1 MALSKETVR
10 QRNRDMFR
18 LDPSTL
24 GQYGTESA
32 PSLPA
37 DGVLR
42 HANGSEVDLKNA
54 GETGFQNPDGT
65 NFTKGQSSER
75 RESGVIDEARA
86 GNRTKELLNINGQQ
100 IPSLS
105 EQAAAPST
113 YQAPVPYEQQNRPAP
128 ARTERRPSVSNADL
142 TPIPTTTAAGTLP
155 SVGAD
160 GRPLPPSAP
169 QSRSNRPMAPSA
181 APMAPAPSAPTMTP
195 ASTGNTSILGAP
207 NVGPGGR
214 AVTIDP
220 NSAQAKAGRL
230 ERQRRSPEGQAWAAA
245 DRQINEAA
253 AKRAAGAAS
262 APSPAGTNTSNLYA
276 RENARRAA
284 IGLPSMEAAAEAR
297 NAAAASGNAAPAAPP
312 AQPGATRG
320 NNEVVGTFEGPA
332 MQGTSGASMPVVQ
345 DPVTGAALPASDR
358 FSQKEYTENL
368 SPRTRGQLLETLS
381 AGDDA
386 VGQSLKKMASDSQQ
400 IDADPKM
407 SPAQKMQAKQQL
419 KNSQDQMIW
428 SAMRDPTQLIATRR
442 REQAAIERGDAQEQ
456 RQGQAAQERQA
467 MLIQRR
473 NTQLYQQAYK
483 TAESKLSSDP
493 FRAAS
498 PEEINAAAMQIYLQ
512 SGGTMPGQ
520 DQSNDTGFSMSAP
533 SGTAVAPGGMTN
545 TAPKSGATDSISI
558 DPQSPLDFQVT
569 KSGSIVAMTPDGQ
582 PMRGMNFNGRAV
594 AVPKNQAEIDLLPAG
609 SLYVLEGE
617 VRRGKMKEPI
627 RKEGEVGGMSA
638 TGKEDPDKQEFD
650 IASSVTAAGTKKSEK
665 LAKVRAEYAEYDTLL
680 QDAKRMAGEKLTAQS
695 GKQAATETGEPIEGN
710 ITPRTTKGS
719 RQLDGRGVWD
729 EEVQMALVELASA
742 KYGDKEKL
750 PPSWVKRLGSRI
762 TAVEQPTSP
771 EGFDPKSDAANDA
784 NLSEQEQE
792 QVRQDYFGSKGTT
805 EGEVYMERLLDE
817 SKKSVGAVTFDRS
830 GKQSVSVAG
839 RTYPAVVVK
848 VGKTSG
854 RLPTA
859 AMQPGKTEEDVA
871 RDALSLMISGKPFA
885 IDIQGKMI
893 PFKFDAKDP
902 YFKAFA
908 LAKTVE
914 SGEISAL
921 QGAANK
927 SLGAK
932 AAFNFVN
939 QVFGNLPVKSRKYI
953 LDNILTNQQL
963 GKNFGGYS
971 LTG

>member
-1 MALSKETVR
+1 MALTK
-10 QRNRDMFR
+10 QNK
-18 LDPSTL
+18 LDQENFDNSLTL
-24 GQYGTESA
+24 PNEFGTEQA
-32 PSLPA
+32 PQLPA
-37 DGVLR
+37 SGLIETNRSLLDITNPKYQAQNLAQNDAQIKAAREANRQAQRPDAYVPMGELR
-42 HANGSEVDLKNA
+42 
-54 GETGFQNPDGT
+54 
-65 NFTKGQSSER
+65 
-75 RESGVIDEARA
+75 SGVANTGA
-86 GNRTKELLNINGQQ
+86 V

-105 EQAAAPST
+105 QQANAPQAP
-113 YQAPVPYEQQNRPAP
+113 YQAPVPYEQQNRPASARTDRQRPLDQPIYTGGAIPQGGLAPGVAEAYQQRQNESFPQSAPNVPP
-128 ARTERRPSVSNADL
+128 ARP
-142 TPIPTTTAAGTLP
+142 
-155 SVGAD
+155 
-160 GRPLPPSAP
+160 
-169 QSRSNRPMAPSA
+169 A
-181 APMAPAPSAPTMTP
+181 APTPTAPAKAPAPTMAPAPTAPAKAPAPTVDPSVQGRMLPTE
-195 ASTGNTSILGAP
+195 GLQNTTVSNDPNYSVLGAP
-207 NVGPGGR
+207 NRGSNGLNSVDQDRYMRGREFVRQQSGQMQGG
-214 AVTIDP
+214 
-220 NSAQAKAGRL
+220 
-230 ERQRRSPEGQAWAAA
+230 
-245 DRQINEAA
+245 
-253 AKRAAGAAS
+253 
-262 APSPAGTNTSNLYA
+262 
-276 RENARRAA
+276 
-284 IGLPSMEAAAEAR
+284 
-297 NAAAASGNAAPAAPP
+297 
-312 AQPGATRG
+312 QPGATRG
-320 NNEVVGTFEGPA
+320 NNEIVGTFEGPA
-332 MQGTSGASMPVVQ
+332 MQGTSGASMPVVV

-483 TAESKLSSDP
+483 MAESKLSSDP
-493 FRAAS
+493 FRSAS
-498 PEEINAAAMQIYLQ
+498 PEEINSAALQIYLQ

-520 DQSNDTGFSMSAP
+520 DQSNDSGMAIPGNDISNDVGFSMSAP

-627 RKEGEVGGMSA
+627 RKEGEVSGMSA

-650 IASSVTAAGTKKSEK
+650 IASSVSTAGTKKSEK
-665 LAKVRAEYAEYDTLL
+665 LAKVRAEYAEYETLL
-680 QDAKRMAGEKLTAQS
+680 QDAKRVAGEKLTAES
-695 GKQAATETGEPIEGN
+695 GKQAATETGEPILGN

-719 RQLDGRGVWD
+719 KQLNEQGVWD
-729 EEVQMALVELASA
+729 AEVQTALVELAGA

-750 PPSWVKRLGSRI
+750 PPSWVKRSGSKI
-762 TAVEQPTSP
+762 TGVDAPVGP

-784 NLSEQEQE
+784 NLSEQEQA

-805 EGEVYMERLLDE
+805 ESEVYMERLLDE

-830 GKQSVSVAG
+830 GKQSVTVAG
-839 RTYPAVVVK
+839 RTYPAVSVK
-848 VGKTSG
+848 VGNTSG

-885 IDIQGKMI
+885 IDVQGKMV

>member
-1 MALSKETVR
+1 
-10 QRNRDMFR
+10 
-18 LDPSTL
+18 
-24 GQYGTESA
+24 
-32 PSLPA
+32 
-37 DGVLR
+37 
-42 HANGSEVDLKNA
+42 
-54 GETGFQNPDGT
+54 
-65 NFTKGQSSER
+65 
-75 RESGVIDEARA
+75 
-86 GNRTKELLNINGQQ
+86 
-100 IPSLS
+100 
-105 EQAAAPST
+105 
-113 YQAPVPYEQQNRPAP
+113 
-128 ARTERRPSVSNADL
+128 
-142 TPIPTTTAAGTLP
+142 
-155 SVGAD
+155 
-160 GRPLPPSAP
+160 
-169 QSRSNRPMAPSA
+169 
-181 APMAPAPSAPTMTP
+181 
-195 ASTGNTSILGAP
+195 
-207 NVGPGGR
+207 
-214 AVTIDP
+214 
-220 NSAQAKAGRL
+220 
-230 ERQRRSPEGQAWAAA
+230 
-245 DRQINEAA
+245 
-253 AKRAAGAAS
+253 
-262 APSPAGTNTSNLYA
+262 
-276 RENARRAA
+276 
-284 IGLPSMEAAAEAR
+284 
-297 NAAAASGNAAPAAPP
+297 
-312 AQPGATRG
+312 
-320 NNEVVGTFEGPA
+320 
-332 MQGTSGASMPVVQ
+332 
-345 DPVTGAALPASDR
+345 
-358 FSQKEYTENL
+358 
-368 SPRTRGQLLETLS
+368 
-381 AGDDA
+381 
-386 VGQSLKKMASDSQQ
+386 
-400 IDADPKM
+400 
-407 SPAQKMQAKQQL
+407 
-419 KNSQDQMIW
+419 
-428 SAMRDPTQLIATRR
+428 
-442 REQAAIERGDAQEQ
+442 
-456 RQGQAAQERQA
+456 

-483 TAESKLSSDP
+483 TAESRLSSDP

-520 DQSNDTGFSMSAP
+520 DQSNDVGMTIPGNDVSNDVGFSRSAP

-545 TAPKSGATDSISI
+545 TAPKSGGTDSISI

-617 VRRGKMKEPI
+617 VRRGTMKQPI
-627 RKEGEVGGMSA
+627 RKEGEVGGMSE

-650 IASSVTAAGTKKSEK
+650 IASSVTAAGTKKSAK
-665 LAKVRAEYAEYDTLL
+665 LAKARAENDEYETLL
-680 QDAKRMAGEKLTAQS
+680 QDAKRVAGEKLTAES
-695 GKQAATETGEPIEGN
+695 GKQAATETGEPILGN

-719 RQLDGRGVWD
+719 KQLDEQGVWD
-729 EEVQMALVELASA
+729 EEVQTALVELASA

-750 PPSWVKRLGSRI
+750 PPSWVKRLGSKI
-762 TAVEQPTSP
+762 TAVERPVGP
-771 EGFDPKSDAANDA
+771 EGFDPKSDAASDA

-792 QVRQDYFGSKGTT
+792 QVRQDYFSSKGTT

-885 IDIQGKMI
+885 IDVQGKMI

-914 SGEISAL
+914 SGEISAT

>member
-1 MALSKETVR
+1 MAASKQPNTLKPY
-10 QRNRDMFR
+10 DI
-18 LDPSTL
+18 DPSTL
-24 GQYGTESA
+24 SDYGTENA

-37 DGVLR
+37 DGFVR
-42 HANGSEVDLKNA
+42 QVDGTMGDLTNADQSKINLK
-54 GETGFQNPDGT
+54 PDGT
-65 NFTKGQSSER
+65 GYTYGELT
-75 RESGVIDEARA
+75 ESINKDVIAGARA
-86 GNRTKELLNINGQQ
+86 GNRTKQLLNINGQQ

-113 YQAPVPYEQQNRPAP
+113 YQAPVPYDQMTDRPAP
-128 ARTERRPSVSNADL
+128 ARTTRPELLRRGAEAPGLSAPVNTAV
-142 TPIPTTTAAGTLP
+142 PQTTAAGTLP

-169 QSRSNRPMAPSA
+169 QSRNNRPMAPSA
-181 APMAPAPSAPTMTP
+181 PPMAPAPSAPPMAPAPISNTP
-195 ASTGNTSILGAP
+195 ILGAP
-207 NVGPGGR
+207 NVGRGGSTPVSSDR
-214 AVTIDP
+214 Y
-220 NSAQAKAGRL
+220 
-230 ERQRRSPEGQAWAAA
+230 ERGQAFK
-245 DRQINEAA
+245 RQAPVLPPNAIEEPIGTDSTGRPIYNRDL
-253 AKRAAGAAS
+253 RASPTLRSTGGFLPDGTALYSGVS
-262 APSPAGTNTSNLYA
+262 A
-276 RENARRAA
+276 
-284 IGLPSMEAAAEAR
+284 
-297 NAAAASGNAAPAAPP
+297 
-312 AQPGATRG
+312 G
-320 NNEVVGTFEGPA
+320 NNEIVGTFEGPA

-358 FSQKEYTENL
+358 FSQQEYIENL
-368 SPRTRGQLLETLS
+368 NPSTRGQLLEVLS
-381 AGDDA
+381 AGDDP
-386 VGQSLKKMASDSQQ
+386 VGQSLKKMASDGQQ
-400 IDADPKM
+400 IDADRRL
-407 SPAQKMQAKQQL
+407 SPAQKMQAKQRL
-419 KNSQDQMIW
+419 KDSQDQMIW
-428 SAMRDPTQLIATRR
+428 SAMRDPTALIANRR
-442 REQAAIERGDAQEQ
+442 REQAGIERGNEQEQ
-456 RQGQAAQERQA
+456 RQSQVQQERQA

-520 DQSNDTGFSMSAP
+520 ESSAP

-582 PMRGMNFNGRAV
+582 PMRAMNFNGRAV

-617 VRRGKMKEPI
+617 VRRGTMKQPI
-627 RKEGEVGGMSA
+627 RKEGEVGGMST

-650 IASSVTAAGTKKSEK
+650 IASSVSTAGTKKSEK

-719 RQLDGRGVWD
+719 RQLDGRGVWN
-729 EEVQMALVELASA
+729 EEVQLALVELATA

-750 PPSWVKRLGSRI
+750 PPSWVKRVGSKI
-762 TAVEQPTSP
+762 TGVDAPVGP

-784 NLSEQEQE
+784 NLSEQEQA

-805 EGEVYMERLLDE
+805 ESEVYMERLLDE

-830 GKQSVSVAG
+830 GKQSVTVAG
-839 RTYPAVVVK
+839 RTYPAVSVK
-848 VGKTSG
+848 VGNTSG

-885 IDIQGKMI
+885 IDVQGKMV

-914 SGEISAL
+914 SGEISAT

>member
-1 MALSKETVR
+1 MALTKQNKIDQENADFIR
-10 QRNRDMFR
+10 
-18 LDPSTL
+18 
-24 GQYGTESA
+24 GQPGFGTPDA
-32 PSLPA
+32 PTLPA
-37 DGVLR
+37 SGMVENLEGDRYIDLTNENATNSKGTGRQDPAINAQREENRFNSRPDAYVPMGELTDP
-42 HANGSEVDLKNA
+42 NGK
-54 GETGFQNPDGT
+54 
-65 NFTKGQSSER
+65 R
-75 RESGVIDEARA
+75 
-86 GNRTKELLNINGQQ
+86 

-105 EQAAAPST
+105 EQAAKPGVG
-113 YQAPVPYEQQNRPAP
+113 YQAPVPYDQDPTRPSLTPARTDRQRPLDQPIYTGGAIPEGGLAPGVVEGYQRGLPPKPAAPAP
-128 ARTERRPSVSNADL
+128 AKAPA
-142 TPIPTTTAAGTLP
+142 PT
-155 SVGAD
+155 
-160 GRPLPPSAP
+160 
-169 QSRSNRPMAPSA
+169 MAPAPNAPAKAPAPA
-181 APMAPAPSAPTMTP
+181 APAMAPAPSFDP
-195 ASTGNTSILGAP
+195 AQYGATIVPERTANEKIIASNDLGVSNQPLITGSGGFASVDQDRYRRGQDFLARQKSGQM
-207 NVGPGGR
+207 PGGE
-214 AVTIDP
+214 TQPI
-220 NSAQAKAGRL
+220 
-230 ERQRRSPEGQAWAAA
+230 
-245 DRQINEAA
+245 
-253 AKRAAGAAS
+253 
-262 APSPAGTNTSNLYA
+262 GTDS
-276 RENARRAA
+276 
-284 IGLPSMEAAAEAR
+284 
-297 NAAAASGNAAPAAPP
+297 SGNPIYKRDLRAGG
-312 AQPGATRG
+312 QPSATRG
-320 NNEVVGTFEGPA
+320 NNEIVGTFEGPQ
-332 MQGTSGASMPVVQ
+332 MQGTSGASMPVVV

-483 TAESKLSSDP
+483 MAESKLSSDP
-493 FRAAS
+493 FRSAS
-498 PEEINAAAMQIYLQ
+498 PEEINSAALQIYLQ

-520 DQSNDTGFSMSAP
+520 DQSSNTGSSRGAP

-545 TAPKSGATDSISI
+545 TAPKSGGTDSISI

-569 KSGSIVAMTPDGQ
+569 KSGSLVAMTPDGQ
-582 PMRGMNFNGRAV
+582 PMRAMNFNGRAV
-594 AVPKNQAEIDLLPAG
+594 AVPRDQAEVDLLPPG

-650 IASSVTAAGTKKSEK
+650 IASSVSTAGTKKSEK

-719 RQLDGRGVWD
+719 RQLDGRGVWN
-729 EEVQMALVELASA
+729 EEVQLALVELATA

-750 PPSWVKRLGSRI
+750 PPSWVKRSGSKI
-762 TAVEQPTSP
+762 TGVDAPVGP

-784 NLSEQEQE
+784 NLSEQEQA

-805 EGEVYMERLLDE
+805 ESEVYMERLLDE

-830 GKQSVSVAG
+830 GKQSVTVAG
-839 RTYPAVVVK
+839 RTYPAVSVK
-848 VGKTSG
+848 VGNTSG

-871 RDALSLMISGKPFA
+871 RDALLLMISGKPFA
-885 IDIQGKMI
+885 IDVQGKMV

>member
-1 MALSKETVR
+1 MALTKQAKLDELNQQYVLNQESLGTTEAPTSPVSGRLENESTNMGMAVNIGAVDMNPAIAAQRAANSEAKR
-10 QRNRDMFR
+10 QAARPDAYVPM
-18 LDPSTL
+18 
-24 GQYGTESA
+24 GE
-32 PSLPA
+32 
-37 DGVLR
+37 LR
-42 HANGSEVDLKNA
+42 
-54 GETGFQNPDGT
+54 
-65 NFTKGQSSER
+65 
-75 RESGVIDEARA
+75 SGVANTGA
-86 GNRTKELLNINGQQ
+86 V
-100 IPSLS
+100 IPSLA
-105 EQAAAPST
+105 EQAAKPGVG
-113 YQAPVPYEQQNRPAP
+113 YQAPVPYDQDPTRPSLTPARTDRQRPLDQPIYTGGAIPQGGLAPGVVEGYQRGLPPKPAAPAP
-128 ARTERRPSVSNADL
+128 AKAPA
-142 TPIPTTTAAGTLP
+142 PT
-155 SVGAD
+155 
-160 GRPLPPSAP
+160 
-169 QSRSNRPMAPSA
+169 
-181 APMAPAPSAPTMTP
+181 MAPAPTAPAKAPAPTSP
-195 ASTGNTSILGAP
+195 AMAPAPTVDPSVQGRMLPTEGLQNTTVSNDPNYSVLGAP
-207 NVGPGGR
+207 NRASNGLNSVDQDRYMRGREFVRQQSGQMQGG
-214 AVTIDP
+214 
-220 NSAQAKAGRL
+220 
-230 ERQRRSPEGQAWAAA
+230 
-245 DRQINEAA
+245 
-253 AKRAAGAAS
+253 
-262 APSPAGTNTSNLYA
+262 
-276 RENARRAA
+276 
-284 IGLPSMEAAAEAR
+284 
-297 NAAAASGNAAPAAPP
+297 
-312 AQPGATRG
+312 QPGATRG
-320 NNEVVGTFEGPA
+320 NNEIVGTFEGPA
-332 MQGTSGASMPVVQ
+332 MQGTSGASMPVVV

-386 VGQSLKKMASDSQQ
+386 VGQSLKKMASDGQQ

-483 TAESKLSSDP
+483 TAESRLSSDP
-493 FRAAS
+493 FRSAS
-498 PEEINAAAMQIYLQ
+498 PEEINSAALQIYLQ

-533 SGTAVAPGGMTN
+533 PGTAVAPGGMTN

-582 PMRGMNFNGRAV
+582 PMRAMNFNGRAV

-627 RKEGEVGGMSA
+627 RKEGEVGGMSE

-650 IASSVTAAGTKKSEK
+650 IASSVTAAGTKKSAK
-665 LAKVRAEYAEYDTLL
+665 LAKVRAENDEYETLL
-680 QDAKRMAGEKLTAQS
+680 QDAKRVAGEKLTAES
-695 GKQAATETGEPIEGN
+695 GKQAATETGEPILGN

-719 RQLDGRGVWD
+719 KQLNEQGVWD
-729 EEVQMALVELASA
+729 AEVQTALVELAGA

-750 PPSWVKRLGSRI
+750 PPSWVKRSGSKI
-762 TAVEQPTSP
+762 TGVDAPVGP

-805 EGEVYMERLLDE
+805 ESEVYMERLLDE

-830 GKQSVSVAG
+830 GKQSVTVAG
-839 RTYPAVVVK
+839 RTYPAVSVK

-859 AMQPGKTEEDVA
+859 AMQTGKTEEDVA

-885 IDIQGKMI
+885 IDVQGKMV

-914 SGEISAL
+914 SGEISAT